1 MDAVYGST
9 IAAPVSFCAGHMP
22 SWTRHPRRIG
32 HYVPHASFRRSDRRP
47 LDTRLRPCG
56 TRSGVT
62 LGLRVTIEPP
72 RAPSVDTTTAHTLC
86 ASSERPRHATSSR
99 RASRRHRAA
108 HRAPLPTMRSC
119 HASDYST
126 RAASHQLL
134 QRTRYAPPPTPAPR
148 HIEPP
153 RLHRL
158 RRPSHDSAAPK
169 RTATPMIASCPSL
182 GTPPFYYSACRIL
195 YATCASPTTRSCHAS
210 YHARA
215 ASHHFT
221 TTHSAPHGTRT
232 RVTTPS
238 LHIIITS
245 S

>member
-99 RASRRHRAA
+99 RASRRH
-108 HRAPLPTMRSC
+108 HHLSPLTVSYKKSEDYGGSSPAG
-119 HASDYST
+119 ASSVKIRKRKLDCREPAYLRLVVSEKHMPGGMW
-126 RAASHQLL
+126 R
-134 QRTRYAPPPTPAPR
+134 RNYAPESLLEWDCNFPQGTVQMVSWLLYPKQKIGLT
-148 HIEPP
+148 
-153 RLHRL
+153 
-158 RRPSHDSAAPK
+158 RRD
-169 RTATPMIASCPSL
+169 
-182 GTPPFYYSACRIL
+182 
-195 YATCASPTTRSCHAS
+195 
-210 YHARA
+210 
-215 ASHHFT
+215 
-221 TTHSAPHGTRT
+221 
-232 RVTTPS
+232 
-238 LHIIITS
+238 
-245 S
+245 

>member
-126 RAASHQLL
+126 RAASHPLL
-134 QRTRYAPPPTPAPR
+134 QRTRYAPPPNARATPHRAAAPPVA
-148 HIEPP
+148 IEPP
-153 RLHRL
+153 IELLFLRCAPATPPTTAREQRAINYYSAHDMRLL
-158 RRPSHDSAAPK
+158 RRP
-169 RTATPMIASCPSL
+169 R
-182 GTPPFYYSACRIL
+182 
-195 YATCASPTTRSCHAS
+195 HA
-210 YHARA
+210 
-215 ASHHFT
+215 
-221 TTHSAPHGTRT
+221 
-232 RVTTPS
+232 
-238 LHIIITS
+238 TS
-245 S
+245 SHRASTD